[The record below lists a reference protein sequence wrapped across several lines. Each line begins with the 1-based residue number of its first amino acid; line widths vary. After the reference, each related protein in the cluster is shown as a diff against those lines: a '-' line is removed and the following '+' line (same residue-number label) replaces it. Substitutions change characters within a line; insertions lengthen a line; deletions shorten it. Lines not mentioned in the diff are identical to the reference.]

1 MQTSNF
7 IKKMSDGTE
16 IWCNRW
22 IPDEEE
28 NIKGVI
34 QLHHGLSEHCMRYDR
49 LGSVLADNGFVLSAY
64 DVRGNGHTAEIAE
77 KNGNGMMGAISKCK
91 GNKIVLN
98 DLHEM
103 ITDLKDT
110 YKGKKIFLVGHSF
123 GSFVSQAFIEN
134 FGNEVDGCVLIG
146 TAGPRPATILAGL
159 ILTSIVRCICG
170 PFSKVMFLAK
180 VAFGN
185 YNKKIENPQS
195 EFAWLSRNQMNI
207 DIYNMDNWSGT
218 MLTTSFFNDM
228 MKILNNIHK
237 PGNMKKIPVNLPV
250 MIMYGSDDPVG
261 SYGKTVNK
269 LFNIYRKNGISD
281 LEMKVYEGDRHEIL
295 NEDDKEK
302 VENDLI
308 SWLNKLL

>member
-1 MQTSNF
+1 
-7 IKKMSDGTE
+7 
-16 IWCNRW
+16 
-22 IPDEEE
+22 
-28 NIKGVI
+28 
-34 QLHHGLSEHCMRYDR
+34 
-49 LGSVLADNGFVLSAY
+49 
-64 DVRGNGHTAEIAE
+64 
-77 KNGNGMMGAISKCK
+77 
-91 GNKIVLN
+91 
-98 DLHEM
+98 
-103 ITDLKDT
+103 
-110 YKGKKIFLVGHSF
+110 
-123 GSFVSQAFIEN
+123 
-134 FGNEVDGCVLIG
+134 
-146 TAGPRPATILAGL
+146 
-159 ILTSIVRCICG
+159 
-170 PFSKVMFLAK
+170 
-180 VAFGN
+180 
-185 YNKKIENPQS
+185 
-195 EFAWLSRNQMNI
+195 
-207 DIYNMDNWSGT
+207 MDNWSGT